1 MKKYLNIIALFIS
14 FQSFCLCSTDAE
26 ILTKGSIKE
35 FSTNDGLIIFDVSDF
50 SVNDEI
56 RIEVRATNFNGD
68 QITATF
74 FDDLNADSANY
85 NFFDENSFKSETKD
99 GFTYKY
105 YIIKKSQSNLGSL
118 NGKYLALNFPSDNTV
133 YIKLTDKGRTISNTT
148 TDSYLKKYGTITVL
162 GSDGGFIMDTSDF
175 KNNDEI
181 YLKITATYFINSR
194 IYYEFIDDL
203 NTYNPSSYYEDYDYE
218 YSSKTDYN
226 NDNTVTKY
234 YTIKKNSHL
243 YNNIK
248 GNYMVV
254 YFECTGHVTIVNTK
268 ENEGKLSTGAI
279 IGIVIACVVVVVI
292 IIIYCIYRRKK
303 LAQLAGM
310 TNGGEAVVDN
320 NQNYN
325 NNNQNYA
332 QNYNQNQNYNNNYN
346 QNYNQNY
353 NIDSNNQM
361 NAQYY
366 NNDQQ
371 QNYANADV
379 GYTSKV

>member
-1 MKKYLNIIALFIS
+1 MKQYLIIIALFIS

-35 FSTNDGLIIFDVSDF
+35 FVTYDGSIIFDVSDF

-68 QITATF
+68 QITAAF
-74 FDDLNADSANY
+74 FDNFDADIANDK
-85 NFFDENSFKSETKD
+85 FFNENPFDTKTES

-105 YIIKKSQSNLGSL
+105 YIIKKSQSNF
-118 NGKYLALNFPSDNTV
+118 GKYLVLDFPSDNTV
-133 YIKLTDKGRTISNTT
+133 YIKLSDKGRTISKTT
-148 TDSYLKKYGTITVL
+148 TDTTYLKKYGTITVL

-175 KNNDEI
+175 KINDEI
-181 YLKITATYFINSR
+181 YLKITATYFRNSR
-194 IYYEFIDDL
+194 IYYEFTDNL

-234 YTIKKNSHL
+234 YTIKKNSHS
-243 YNNIK
+243 YGNIK

-366 NNDQQ
+366 NNDQR